1 MIADYLESP
10 SLLDALTDAY
20 ALGDAPRGE
29 LLLLDA
35 LDQGLPWDE
44 VATAAARGNARRY
57 GAPASEERRRA

>member
-1 MIADYLESP
+1 MIADIVATRT
-10 SLLDALTDAY
+10 LLDDVTDAY
-20 ALGDAPRGE
+20 AVGDAPLGE